1 MSRLLVVSNRLP
13 AARPV
18 GTTGELE
25 VTAGGLVPALLGA
38 LAERPGSIW
47 IGWDSRAAA
56 GSPPTRARAGE
67 VDLVGVPLARADVDG
82 YYDGFCNQ
90 ALWPLLHCFLQRV
103 VFERAHIEA
112 YLRVQERFA
121 DEVAKLVRPGD
132 AVWIHDYHLI
142 GLGAALR
149 RRGVAARIGFFLH
162 TPFPPEEVW
171 SVLPGARRLLADLV
185 GCDLVGF
192 HTRRYLESYVRACE
206 RELGARWD
214 GQHLALGDGSQCVA
228 VHPVGIEPDELEQAS
243 ARPGRDGSGGLARI
257 ARGRKVVLGVDR
269 LDYTK
274 GLVERFRAFELLLA
288 EHPEWHDR
296 VTYVQIASPTRGNL
310 ASYATERR
318 ELEQLVGRING
329 RFGRV
334 DWVPIRYLY
343 RSFPRATL
351 ARYYRAA
358 DVGLVTPLRDGMN
371 LVAKEYVASQD
382 PDDPGALVLSR
393 FAGAA
398 ERMPAALLVN
408 PYFPAEVAETLRVA
422 LELPLEER
430 RSRHARLLDEVRSST
445 SRRWA
450 DGFVADLGA
459 SARGGEQ
466 SGQRRRRERPVAVE

>member
-13 AARPV
+13 AGRPV
-18 GTTGELE
+18 GTSGELE

-38 LAERPGSIW
+38 LADRPGSVW
-47 IGWDSRAAA
+47 IGWDSRAPAGAA
-56 GSPPTRARAGE
+56 PTRARSGGVE
-67 VDLVGVPLARADVDG
+67 LVGVSLGRAEVEG

-103 VFERAHIEA
+103 VFERAHVEA

-121 DEVAKLVRPGD
+121 DVVAKLASPGD
-132 AVWIHDYHLI
+132 AVWIHDYHLV

-162 TPFPPEEVW
+162 TPFPPEDVW
-171 SVLPGARRLLADLV
+171 SVLPGARRLLADLSA
-185 GCDLVGF
+185 CDLVAF
-192 HTRRYLESYVRACE
+192 HTRRYLDNYVRACE
-206 RELGARWD
+206 RELGARWN
-214 GQHLALGDGSQCVA
+214 GEHLIQEGGSQRVA
-228 VHPVGIEPDELEQAS
+228 VHPVGIEPDELGQA
-243 ARPGRDGSGGLARI
+243 AGRPGREGPGGLARF
-257 ARGRKVVLGVDR
+257 ARGRKVILGVDR

-296 VTYVQIASPTRGNL
+296 VTFVQIASPTRGNL
-310 ASYATERR
+310 ASYAAQRR
-318 ELEQLVGRING
+318 ELEELVGRING

-343 RSFPRATL
+343 RSFPRSTL

-358 DVGLVTPLRDGMN
+358 DVALVTPLRDGMN
-371 LVAKEYVASQD
+371 LVAKEYVACQD
-382 PDDPGALVLSR
+382 PEDPGALVLSR

-398 ERMPAALLVN
+398 ERMADALLVN
-408 PYFPAEVAETLRVA
+408 PYFPAEVAGTLHAA

-430 RSRHARLLDEVRSST
+430 RRRHARLLAEVRENT
-445 SRRWA
+445 SNRWA
-450 DGFVADLGA
+450 DGFLADLGA
-459 SARGGEQ
+459 SARDGEELR
-466 SGQRRRRERPVAVE
+466 QRRNRERPVTVE